1 MSGIFS
7 HDKNRDLNSSNLLM
21 KLSAFVYIQDKLLI
35 LKKLSQIT
43 ELELSIINE
52 FTSLC
57 TVLAPWATFFLLAL
71 LRFSCPRGGPLT
83 MYLTFPEFQ
92 DR

>member
-57 TVLAPWATFFLLAL
+57 TVLAHWATFFYWHFYDFPVPGEGLLQ
-71 LRFSCPRGGPLT
+71 CT
-83 MYLTFPEFQ
+83 
-92 DR
+92 